1 MPDSN
6 AAAVTDNFAE
16 TTLRTA
22 TRCFDMRWTVT
33 HVPTHQSPV
42 RCHLCPGPR
51 LFLASQYPE
60 RDTAFGDDPSAVLL
74 GPYPTPYP
82 LGGVGLRNGEKARL
96 ERAFSLRLGRL
107 ADGQRPTG
115 WK

>member
-6 AAAVTDNFAE
+6 AAAVTDNCAE

-33 HVPTHQSPV
+33 HIPTHQSPV

-51 LFLASQYPE
+51 HLLASQPPQQVVVAAGSIPD
-60 RDTAFGDDPSAVLL
+60 RLWSPPLTNNPTVGSCAHLVISAHLVF
-74 GPYPTPYP
+74 
-82 LGGVGLRNGEKARL
+82 K
-96 ERAFSLRLGRL
+96 
-107 ADGQRPTG
+107 
-115 WK
+115 